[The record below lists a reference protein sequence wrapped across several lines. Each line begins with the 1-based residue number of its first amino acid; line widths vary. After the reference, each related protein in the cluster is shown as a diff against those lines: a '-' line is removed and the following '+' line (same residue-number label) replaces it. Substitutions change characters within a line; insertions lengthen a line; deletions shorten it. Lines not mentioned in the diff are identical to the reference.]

1 MTRYMSSRVGTTG
14 DTRGSASGTG
24 RVVSVAWLLFA
35 ATVVVQTV
43 FPFTDGGT
51 LTLTMMS
58 VALLSAAALVHVAST
73 VSPSSAVALAAVAGA
88 GGLAAESV
96 GVHTGFP
103 FGGYEYTGTLGPE
116 LLGVPVIVPMAW
128 IMMAWPAL
136 VVARRLTSRHRW
148 ATPIVGA
155 LALTAWDVFLDPQMV
170 DQGYWRWENT
180 EPSIPGVDGIPL
192 TNFAGW
198 ILVSLVIMTLL
209 DRLIGPSS
217 LDALPITAYLWTYFS
232 SVVAHAVF
240 FGRPPVALV
249 GGVLMGAA
257 AVPLIVTLIRGNNR
271 ARK

>member
-1 MTRYMSSRVGTTG
+1 M
-14 DTRGSASGTG
+14 
-24 RVVSVAWLLFA
+24 
-35 ATVVVQTV
+35 
-43 FPFTDGGT
+43 
-51 LTLTMMS
+51 
-58 VALLSAAALVHVAST
+58 
-73 VSPSSAVALAAVAGA
+73 
-88 GGLAAESV
+88 
-96 GVHTGFP
+96 
-103 FGGYEYTGTLGPE
+103 
-116 LLGVPVIVPMAW
+116 
-128 IMMAWPAL
+128 
-136 VVARRLTSRHRW
+136 

-249 GGVLMGAA
+249 GGVLMGAV